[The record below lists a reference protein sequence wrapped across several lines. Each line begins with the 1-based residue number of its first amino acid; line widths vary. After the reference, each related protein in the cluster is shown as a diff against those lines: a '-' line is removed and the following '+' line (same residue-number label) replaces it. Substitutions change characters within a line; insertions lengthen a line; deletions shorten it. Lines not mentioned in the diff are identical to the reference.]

1 MVERNIA
8 MLPQKELDELEKAI
22 ARRREAL
29 EKEVHGDAAR
39 SREDVFSTLA
49 GPVADKGDEAQADLI
64 ADLDSAELSR
74 DLDELRELD
83 AAQARLRSGKFG
95 VCEDCGQDIA
105 VERLRAQPAARRCF
119 DCQRVHEKA
128 FAHTGEPKL

>member
-1 MVERNIA
+1 
-8 MLPQKELDELEKAI
+8 MLSRKDLDELEKAI

-29 EKEVHGDAAR
+29 ETEVHGDAAR

-64 ADLDSAELSR
+64 SDLDSAELSR
-74 DLDELRELD
+74 DLEELRELD
-83 AAQARLRSGKFG
+83 AAQTRLRSGKFG

-105 VERLRAQPAARRCF
+105 LERLRAQPAARRCF
-119 DCQRVHEKA
+119 DCQRVHEKI
-128 FAHTGEPKL
+128 FAHPGEPKL